1 MEQLLHEIVHSEIRF
16 GYLNMRTTDGTS
28 RFFETLP
35 ERFDVDLR
43 GEMLFYRKITAN
55 KLWLGY
61 SQTQKFRPG
70 EIIKLTKKKDVVTI
84 QPYPIQKQNMKF

>member
-1 MEQLLHEIVHSEIRF
+1 MNQFLHEIVHSEIRF
-16 GYLNMRTTDGTS
+16 GYIYIRITDGTLD
-28 RFFETLP
+28 FFESLS

-43 GEMLFYRKITAN
+43 GEMLYNRTISAN

-61 SQTQKFRPG
+61 SQTCKFRPG

-84 QPYPIQKQNMKF
+84 KKYNKI